1 MVKRTF
7 LLVVLY
13 AAGVVLGAPAAGS
26 AATGSM
32 SVQVKQ
38 SPVRTAPSFLARIIA
53 SLQYGDRVYVVS
65 HRGTWTQVFVGTAG
79 IKGWVH
85 SSALTRKKI
94 ILKAGADDV
103 NKTATS
109 DELALAGKGF
119 NKQVEGEFKSKNRNL
134 DYTRIDKME
143 KVKVPQDDIRKFLK
157 EGAVSPQG
165 GVQ

>member
-1 MVKRTF
+1 MAKQTF

-13 AAGVVLGAPAAGS
+13 AAGLVLGGPAAWS
-26 AATGSM
+26 ADTGSM

-38 SPVRTAPSFLARIIA
+38 SPVRTAPSFMARVIDT
-53 SLQYGDRVYVVS
+53 LQYGDRVYVVS
-65 HRGTWTQVFVGTAG
+65 HRGTWIQVFVGTAG
-79 IKGWVH
+79 LKGWVH

-94 ILKAGADDV
+94 VLKAGADDV
-103 NKTATS
+103 NQTATS

-134 DYTRIDKME
+134 NYTRIDKLE
-143 KVKVPQDDIRKFLK
+143 KVKIPPDDIRKFLK